1 MCVGCW
7 IPGSQAPEGEAGDAD
22 HADLLPAV
30 LAGSQCPTA
39 GGAALPGQEPR
50 QACAPLCQLQWQ
62 HCSGEGDQHFGP
74 GPRGC
79 WGCSQSQG
87 GRGRE
92 EGRLEDNTCLW
103 CESFLW
109 RLKGCHG
116 ELLVWENVF
125 LFVLFL
131 KRKCVIQLEN
141 TESYFVSLC
150 MSFQVQLWFLVTWT
164 LCIII
169 IVDTV
174 HHGYTVRER
183 NCIISDG
190 SKWKMCVCRTL

>member
-1 MCVGCW
+1 MLTELFLGSMKTLNYVHEANVCPIKNGLYAAWLLMCVGCW
-7 IPGSQAPEGEAGDAD
+7 IAGSQAPEGEAGDAD

-74 GPRGC
+74 GPRGR

-87 GRGRE
+87 GRGGE
-92 EGRLEDNTCLW
+92 EGRLEDNTRLW

-125 LFVLFL
+125 LLLFL

-141 TESYFVSLC
+141 T
-150 MSFQVQLWFLVTWT
+150 
-164 LCIII
+164 
-169 IVDTV
+169 
-174 HHGYTVRER
+174 
-183 NCIISDG
+183 
-190 SKWKMCVCRTL
+190 